1 MHKLMLPVVI
11 WSSRNDINSC
21 RVIQKA
27 KNGPG
32 HQRFFSVGFFFF
44 PPYNLCSTDAYGTE
58 SGRYNLS
65 HYPLTCGIKL
75 HNSESYKAGL
85 FIAAPGAR
93 GIAPPNLHT
102 ESRSMHLFITKL
114 I

>member
-1 MHKLMLPVVI
+1 MQVM
-11 WSSRNDINSC
+11 C
-21 RVIQKA
+21 R
-27 KNGPG
+27 
-32 HQRFFSVGFFFF
+32 
-44 PPYNLCSTDAYGTE
+44 
-58 SGRYNLS
+58 
-65 HYPLTCGIKL
+65 IKL
-75 HNSESYKAGL
+75 HNSESYKAGM

>member
-1 MHKLMLPVVI
+1 M
-11 WSSRNDINSC
+11 
-21 RVIQKA
+21 
-27 KNGPG
+27 
-32 HQRFFSVGFFFF
+32 
-44 PPYNLCSTDAYGTE
+44 
-58 SGRYNLS
+58 
-65 HYPLTCGIKL
+65 TCGIKL
-75 HNSESYKAGL
+75 HNSESYKAGM